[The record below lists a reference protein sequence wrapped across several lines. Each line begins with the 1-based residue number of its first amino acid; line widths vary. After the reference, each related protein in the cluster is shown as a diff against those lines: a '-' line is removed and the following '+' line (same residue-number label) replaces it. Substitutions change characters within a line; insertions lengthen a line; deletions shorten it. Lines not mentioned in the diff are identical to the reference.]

1 MTTTGVR
8 WVEGSAGSKVGSL
21 AMDLVQSCCKGCRL
35 CCGCFF
41 PVLRCSLWGIVFAG
55 KSHLRTFSSCTI
67 VLGPLLCDL
76 VHNISLARQLQLVDM
91 QHFKGH
97 KPFVIM

>member
-21 AMDLVQSCCKGCRL
+21 AADLVQSCCEGCRL

-67 VLGPLLCDL
+67 ALGPLLFAL
-76 VHNISLARQLQLVDM
+76 VHNISLARRPRLVDM
-91 QHFKGH
+91 LHLKGR
-97 KPFVIM
+97 KPFVIV